1 MGSWPNWPP
10 LTIPKEQMSDADLT
24 LREAVNDLQ
33 SAYESMLN
41 ASTMQSNPITV
52 NLILSLAQVVKNVK
66 DALLDGIE

>member
-1 MGSWPNWPP
+1 MPLFNES

-52 NLILSLAQVVKNVK
+52 NLMLSLAQVVKNVK